1 MNFKPTLWKTIISLI
16 VGILVDIYISSNTKA
31 LCLMIE
37 GRECIQPNWYS
48 NLLNPAALL
57 ISLIIIILIYLIW
70 SYFQKRK

>member
-1 MNFKPTLWKTIISLI
+1 MDFKPTLWKTIISLI

-48 NLLNPAALL
+48 NLLNPAALEIETFL
-57 ISLIIIILIYLIW
+57 LRFSND
-70 SYFQKRK
+70 K